1 MTDEA
6 AGREVRMEAY
16 ASGSGTVYLAA
27 ESQYIAG
34 RDLHLHY
41 WDGTHRVDRVRPGQ
55 QVGDECPYPGMS
67 AFGLEQSRWFFGRDA
82 LCARLV
88 AGLDDCLREG
98 GALAVVAASGAGK
111 SSLLRAGL
119 VADLAR
125 GALDGSRRW
134 PCLVLT
140 PTAHPMAALTTHLAG
155 LTDTEPADI
164 ARELADSPDQ
174 LAARLCTAL
183 AERKAGRLVVVVDQA
198 EELFTLV
205 PDEQERRRFVDAL
218 DRLARAGGPALV
230 VYGLRADFYGHC
242 ARYRPLREALEQRQI
257 LVGPMDTTELREA
270 ILFPARAVGIE
281 LEAGLVELL
290 LKDLG
295 AEAGYEAGRLPHL
308 AHVLRLAWQQRS
320 GSRMTVAGY
329 QVTGGIHEAVGRS
342 ADAAYDRLDPAGR
355 LAAGLMFRRL
365 VRIGEGAD
373 DTRRTV
379 PTEELTQ
386 GLDREAAEAVLSG
399 FTERR
404 LLTRLQDTRLE
415 DTRRQDTVTITHEAL
430 LRAWDR
436 LRDWV
441 NTHRADNLLRQQI
454 EEDAAAWARK
464 NRDRAHLYR
473 GSRLENARA
482 WSARTGQHGL
492 GRTVSDFLDASVR
505 QTRRADVL
513 VRGAVAVLIVLTLLA
528 VGGAATAQFQS
539 RRADEQLVEAEKER
553 RLAVGRS
560 LRAQAENLRDSDPRT
575 SLRLSLAAQRVDPTS
590 EGRQGLITTLQQTRF
605 DGASPD
611 GALGPVDDVA
621 TFFQDGTLL
630 ATGHDRADSVE
641 LWDTADPVRPR
652 RLSTLTG
659 FPDDMSSVSLS
670 PDGRRLAVVTGDPGE
685 SSVRE
690 LSLWDLTD
698 REHPRRLPF
707 RAGVADVT
715 DAAFSPDGRT
725 LAVVA
730 GGAPG
735 TLTLWDVGDPA
746 LPRRLSEPIVATE
759 ADTVRFSADGRT
771 LVTAAELRNTGN
783 AFGPDAITHYSGWQ
797 LWDIRDPGRPHDVFH
812 GEGFR
817 KEAFAVSRAAPV
829 LAVADGHRIA
839 LWDFTDPAS
848 PRRTGLLEHPTRV
861 TNVTFSPDGRTV
873 LTASEG
879 GWTQLWDVTDPAR
892 PVGPSRLSGPT
903 RPVALAFS
911 GDGSHVIMADDSGPG
926 SGSGSVSRWRVT
938 PRTAPGLTVALP
950 AVDVGLTA
958 AAFSPDG
965 RGLAVGG
972 FKGVHRWDV
981 SDPAHPRE
989 LPSLA
994 SESDEAV
1001 EAVAFNRDGTA
1012 LAVGTIADAYANGG
1026 GIVLWDVSD
1035 TDRPRRGAVLRT
1047 STGVT
1052 SLAFSPRTATL
1063 AASGKTNMAS
1073 STWVALWDTS
1083 TPVPSRSYLQ
1093 ESLNQLLDRTDDPP
1107 PSVAVRT
1114 VIAAG
1119 PTVFSPDGRLLALS
1133 GSVWDVSNPSA
1144 PARVLP
1150 AEHPPGDR
1158 RPRRSSLVGMDQAA
1172 FSPDGRRLAAENPAG
1187 DMIGIGLWPV
1197 GPGLGPDPVGT
1208 VPVKKPVQIVYH
1220 PDGRL
1225 LATAEEHGAVRLWD
1239 VSDPTLPALVATL
1252 GETAGDV
1259 RFSPD
1264 GRTLALL
1271 PEEGGTVQLWHLG
1284 DLPET
1289 VTDVTG
1295 LACRTV
1301 GTGLSESDWTRTYA
1315 SGMPYQDTC

>member
-55 QVGDECPYPGMS
+55 QAGDECPYPGMS

-82 LCARLV
+82 LCARLT

-119 VADLAR
+119 VPDLAR
-125 GALDGSRRW
+125 GALPGSRHW

-155 LTDTEPADI
+155 LTDTDPADI

-174 LAARLCTAL
+174 LAARLRTAL
-183 AERKAGRLVVVVDQA
+183 AEREAGRLVVVVDQA

-205 PDEQERRRFVDAL
+205 ADEQERRRFVDAL

-270 ILFPARAVGIE
+270 ILFPAHAVGVE

-308 AHVLRLAWQQRS
+308 AHVLRLTWQQRS
-320 GSRMTVAGY
+320 GSLMTVQGY

-342 ADAAYDRLDPAGR
+342 AEAAYGRLDPAGR
-355 LAAGLMFRRL
+355 QAAGLMFRRL

-386 GLDREAAEAVLSG
+386 GLDREAAKAVLSG

-404 LLTRLQDTRLE
+404 LLTWLEDTRLE

-482 WSARTGQHGL
+482 WSARAGQHGL

-505 QTRRADVL
+505 QVRRADVL

-539 RRADEQLVEAEKER
+539 RRADEQLVAAEKER

-560 LRAQAENLRDSDPRT
+560 LRAQAENLRDSAPRT
-575 SLRLSLAAQRVDPTS
+575 SLRLSLAAQRVDPTP
-590 EGRQGLITTLQQTRF
+590 EGRQGLVTTLQQTRF

-611 GALGPVDDVA
+611 GALGSVGDVV
-621 TFFQDGTLL
+621 TFFQGGTLL

-659 FPDDMSSVSLS
+659 FPGDMSSVSLS
-670 PDGRRLAVVTGDPGE
+670 SDGRRLAVVTDGPAE

-715 DAAFSPDGRT
+715 EAAFSPDGRT

-735 TLTLWDVGDPA
+735 TLTLWDIGDPA
-746 LPRRLSEPIVATE
+746 LPRRLSEPTVATE

-771 LVTAAELRNTGN
+771 LVTAAGLRNTGN
-783 AFGPDAITHYSGWQ
+783 ASGLGSITHLSGWQ
-797 LWDIRDPGRPHDVFH
+797 LWDIRDLGRPREVFH
-812 GEGFR
+812 GVGFR
-817 KEAFAVSRAAPV
+817 EEGFAVSQTAPV
-829 LAVADGHRIA
+829 LAIADGHRLA

-848 PRRTGLLEHPTRV
+848 PRRTSVLEHPTRV
-861 TNVTFSPDGRTV
+861 TEAAFSPDGRTV
-873 LTASEG
+873 LTASVG
-879 GWTQLWDVTDPAR
+879 GWTQLWDITDPAR

-903 RPVALAFS
+903 KPLALAFS
-911 GDGSHVIMADDSGPG
+911 GDGSHVIMAEDSGL
-926 SGSGSVSRWRVT
+926 GSGSVSRWRVT

-981 SDPAHPRE
+981 GDPAHPRE
-989 LPSLA
+989 LPSLP
-994 SESDEAV
+994 SESDGAV
-1001 EAVAFNRDGTA
+1001 QAVAFNRDGTA
-1012 LAVGTIADAYANGG
+1012 LAVGTSADAYAEGG

-1035 TDRPRRGAVLRT
+1035 PDRPRRRAVLPT
-1047 STGVT
+1047 LTGVT

-1063 AASGKTNMAS
+1063 AASGRTNMVS

-1093 ESLNQLLDRTDDPP
+1093 ESLNQLLDQTDDPP
-1107 PSVAVRT
+1107 PSFAARHI
-1114 VIAAG
+1114 IAAH

-1133 GSVWDVSNPSA
+1133 GSLWDVSNPSA

-1158 RPRRSSLVGMDQAA
+1158 RPRRSSLAGMDQAA
-1172 FSPDGRRLAAENPAG
+1172 FSPDGRRLAAENSADG
-1187 DMIGIGLWPV
+1187 TIGLWPV
-1197 GPGLGPDPVGT
+1197 GPGLGPDSVGT
-1208 VPVKKPVQIVYH
+1208 MPVKRPVQVVYH

-1284 DLPET
+1284 DLPAT

-1295 LACRTV
+1295 LACRIV
-1301 GTGLSESDWTRTYA
+1301 GTGLSKSDWAKPYA
-1315 SGMPYQDTC
+1315 SGMPYQETC